1 MIGRPAS
8 ARQRFSRGRALLM
21 AIALDPALF
30 QMADAGERSG
40 GDRPGFTS
48 RHELVARLL
57 LSALRGLHSARR
69 ASPRA

>member
-1 MIGRPAS
+1 
-8 ARQRFSRGRALLM
+8 M